1 MVVTALR
8 DENNVFTSANLE
20 WNICA
25 RVGECPDGSST
36 SSYVVGKSDCSSYG
50 KDADYDEI
58 NHGHNDGVI
67 VTYSNGDACS
77 SGGSRKTTIE
87 LTCDSSAPASPDSS
101 AWTVTDTDD
110 CDVKMQVATSSGCR
124 VTNLSV
130 LVEFVNKY
138 DTYFAIGGIVIGLL
152 LMFVGFWLFKV
163 TVFIG
168 ALYAAASR
176 CATTAACA
184 PGRSSAD

>member
-1 MVVTALR
+1 MM
-8 DENNVFTSANLE
+8 S
-20 WNICA
+20 
-25 RVGECPDGSST
+25 
-36 SSYVVGKSDCSSYG
+36 
-50 KDADYDEI
+50 
-58 NHGHNDGVI
+58 
-67 VTYSNGDACS
+67 
-77 SGGSRKTTIE
+77 
-87 LTCDSSAPASPDSS
+87 
-101 AWTVTDTDD
+101 
-110 CDVKMQVATSSGCR
+110 
-124 VTNLSV
+124 LSV
-130 LVEFVNKY
+130 LEEFVNKY